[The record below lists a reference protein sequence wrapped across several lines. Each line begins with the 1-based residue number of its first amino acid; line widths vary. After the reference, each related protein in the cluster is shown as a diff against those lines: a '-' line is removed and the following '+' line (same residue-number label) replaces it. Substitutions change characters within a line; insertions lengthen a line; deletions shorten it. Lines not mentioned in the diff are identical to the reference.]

1 MYMGNSKWSLCQ
13 KLDETYL
20 VEILKQSSAEII
32 LILLGRKALIN
43 SSSIKKM
50 KSDMLLYLKNQTYQ

>member
-32 LILLGRKALIN
+32 LNLLGRKALIN